1 MDFLGDLVG
10 EAIGDAVSG
19 KTGKGLRRAL
29 GRRDPGDEGAG
40 CALKIIS
47 GSQDGLSQ
55 RWRVVAAQFAPGELR
70 FTQFGHSR
78 PPITVLGARETTDRV
93 SIPPFGNCLIAQLQT
108 PSATLALAMPGG
120 PLTLALQDLTRSQ
133 AAWPDPGGPGHE

>member
-10 EAIGDAVSG
+10 DVVSNVVVG
-19 KTGKGLRRAL
+19 KAGKGLRRVL
-29 GRRDPGDEGAG
+29 GRRGPADGGVG

-55 RWRVVAAQFAPGELR
+55 HWRLGGAQFAPGELR
-70 FTQFGHSR
+70 FTQHGISR

-93 SIPPFGNCLIAQLQT
+93 SIRPLGNCFIAHLQAPT
-108 PSATLALAMPGG
+108 AARALALPDGQLALAV
-120 PLTLALQDLTRSQ
+120 QDLTRS
-133 AAWPDPGGPGHE
+133 G

>member
-10 EAIGDAVSG
+10 DVLGDIVAD
-19 KTGKGLRRAL
+19 KARKGLRRVRGSRGPAD
-29 GRRDPGDEGAG
+29 GGAR

-55 RWRVVAAQFAPGELR
+55 HWRPGAAQFAPGELR
-70 FTQFGHSR
+70 FTQHGITR

-93 SIPPFGNCLIAQLQT
+93 SLPQLGACFVAQLQT
-108 PSATLALAMPGG
+108 PTATLFLAMPGE
-120 PLTLALQDLTRSQ
+120 PLALAVHELTRSP
-133 AAWPDPGGPGHE
+133 AGT